1 MWVVPVLILLALIA
15 AALGNLALLLLLLL
29 LVVLCNCQ
37 SSRSSDY
44 RNIVALEHDQTAD
57 DAHVET
63 PAQTDTADSPD
74 DVPPLP
80 NADRVGHEG
89 DDASSGGTA
98 PVRLALHSTTNDHPA
113 DLNVPH
119 FENQMQRNLVNAPLP
134 SGMQRQQFA
143 AFLAEGFCN
152 QKDKW
157 MVEEESPA
165 PSPTPAPRRA

>member
-1 MWVVPVLILLALIA
+1 MWVVPVLLLLALVA

-29 LVVLCNCQ
+29 LIVLCNCR

-44 RNIVALEHDQTAD
+44 RSIVALEHDEMAD
-57 DAHVET
+57 DAHVDT
-63 PAQTDTADSPD
+63 PAQTESADTPD
-74 DVPPLP
+74 DVPPVRIP
-80 NADRVGHEG
+80 DRVQHEG
-89 DDASSGGTA
+89 DDASTGGTA
-98 PVRLALHSTTNDHPA
+98 PVRLALHSTANDHPA

-134 SGMQRQQFA
+134 SGTQRQQFA

-157 MVEEESPA
+157 MVEEQSPA
-165 PSPTPAPRRA
+165 PAPAPAPHPA